1 MTVLTDD
8 HDRDGPLICSL
19 FLCSGEDF
27 YPTSNTLIH
36 GTHVPTKEGIDRM
49 VEDVEKQ

>member
-1 MTVLTDD
+1 MSMVIICGNVHLIPWPVL
-8 HDRDGPLICSL
+8 H
-19 FLCSGEDF
+19 SGEDF
-27 YPTSNTLIH
+27 YPTSNSLIH